1 MEREP
6 AEGFTLQTVCRL
18 TGVSSGKLKYWR
30 HTGLISPSQL
40 MVGKVFRRRYSFM
53 DLVQIKTTR
62 MLREKG
68 ISLQKIRKCLEFLKT
83 KIPDMTYPLA
93 DLKFITDGETI
104 FVLTANREKA
114 IDTLE
119 GGQLVFSIAL
129 GELITQAREQV
140 KNFLSSSE
148 VGNGG

>member
-1 MEREP
+1 MEKVP

-18 TGVSSGKLKYWR
+18 TGVSPGKLKYWGR
-30 HTGLISPSQL
+30 TGLISPPQL

-83 KIPDMTYPLA
+83 RIPEMAYPLA

-104 FVLTANREKA
+104 FVLTANRQKA
-114 IDTLE
+114 IDTLG

-129 GELITQAREQV
+129 GELIKQTREQV
-140 KNFLSSSE
+140 KSILSSGKFE
-148 VGNGG
+148 NR